1 MKAEFKKGFDEY
13 VCEGDTITTEHEG
26 ITYTASLVR
35 DEGYG
40 IDDDDIHNVDQS
52 VTGCND
58 EQQEKLLFAR
68 AKWFAGEWWYCG
80 LSIVASVNGHY
91 LGAGKGFII
100 PATSLWALEAN
111 YPGSDNS
118 YLLEVANE
126 ILPEAIE
133 QARKD
138 VAELLAALLEVSE

>member
-1 MKAEFKKGFDEY
+1 MEAEFKKGFDEY

-68 AKWFAGEWWYCG
+68 TKWFAGEWFYCG
-80 LSIVASVNGHY
+80 VVISASKDDVTIDEH
-91 LGAGKGFII
+91 A
-100 PATSLWALEAN
+100 ASLWAIEAN
-111 YPGSDNS
+111 YPGDDNK

-126 ILPEAIE
+126 LLDEAIE
-133 QARKD
+133 QAT
-138 VAELLAALLEVSE
+138 ESLARMIAVLTK